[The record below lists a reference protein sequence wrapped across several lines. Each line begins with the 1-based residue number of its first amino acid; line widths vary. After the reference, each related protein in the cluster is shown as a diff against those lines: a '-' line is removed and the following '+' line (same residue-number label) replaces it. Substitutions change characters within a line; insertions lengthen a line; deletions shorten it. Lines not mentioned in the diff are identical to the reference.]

1 MDRLLVRDL
10 MTEDVV
16 ACKPNETLATLRD
29 VMYQRG
35 VRHMPIVD
43 GGGRLIGLISQRD
56 LLRNSLIEQVRVPD
70 TVEDAILERLQVR
83 DLMNSQIET
92 VGPDDDIRRA
102 AQLMLENKFSCL
114 PVVDG
119 RRRVVG
125 ILTESDFVRMFAR
138 SD

>member
-16 ACKPNETLATLRD
+16 ACKPDESLATLRD

-43 GGGRLIGLISQRD
+43 GDGRLIGLISQRD
-56 LLRNSLIEQVRVPD
+56 LLRNSLIEQIRVPD
-70 TVEDAILERLQVR
+70 SVENAILERLQVR
-83 DLMNSQIET
+83 DLMNSQVAT
-92 VGPDDDIRRA
+92 VGPDDDLRQA
-102 AQLMLENKFSCL
+102 AQLMLENKYGCL

-119 RRRVVG
+119 GRRVVG
-125 ILTESDFVRMFAR
+125 ILTVSDFVRMFAR
-138 SD
+138 ND